1 MSFAENRKVRH
12 DYEILDTFDAGIVLD
27 GHEVK
32 SIRAGHAN
40 LAGSYVVFRNGELW
54 DIGLKIPKYEK
65 AGPLPGYDDSRT
77 RKVLMRKREIM
88 SLFGKIQQK
97 GLTLVPISLY
107 AHGRHVKLRFGLG
120 RGKKAHDKRE
130 TLKRR
135 DIDRELR
142 SRE

>member
-1 MSFAENRKVRH
+1 MSFSENRKARH
-12 DYEILDTFDAGIVLD
+12 DYEILSTYDAGIVLS
-27 GHEVK
+27 GGEVK
-32 SIRAGHAN
+32 SVREGHAN
-40 LAGSYVVFRNGELW
+40 LTGSYLAFRGGELW
-54 DIGLKIPKYEK
+54 VLGLKIPRYSK
-65 AGPLPGYDDSRT
+65 AGSRAAYDDART
-77 RKVLMRKREIM
+77 RKVLMHKRELA
-88 SLFGKIQQK
+88 SLFGKIEQK

-142 SRE
+142 RES

>member
-1 MSFAENRKVRH
+1 MSFSENRKARH
-12 DYEILDTFDAGIVLD
+12 DYEILDTFDAGIVLS

-32 SIRAGHAN
+32 SVRAGHAN
-40 LAGSYVVFRNGELW
+40 LTGSYLAFRKGELW
-54 DIGLKIPKYEK
+54 VLGLKIPRYQK
-65 AGPLPGYDDSRT
+65 AGPLPGYDESRT
-77 RKVLMRKREIM
+77 RKVLMRKRELM
-88 SLFGKIQQK
+88 SLFGKIEQK

-135 DIDRELR
+135 DIERELR
-142 SRE
+142 KNE

>member
-1 MSFAENRKVRH
+1 MSFSENRKARH

-40 LAGSYVVFRNGELW
+40 LTGSYVVFRNGELW
-54 DIGLKIPKYEK
+54 VIGLKIPKYEK
-65 AGPLPGYDDSRT
+65 AGPLPGYDDART